1 MEAWP
6 NWFGT
11 RLTDLPGFVTISC
24 ISNPIKMKRF
34 PLALFVG
41 LVMPL
46 CTVVRADGIY
56 ADFSTSVGDFTASLN
71 YTAAPQTVANFIGL
85 AEGSR
90 AWIHDASGAVKVGK
104 PFYNGITF
112 HRVIA
117 GFMNQA
123 GSPNGLGTDGPG
135 YVFQDET
142 GNGLL
147 HDTPYKL
154 SMANAGPNTNG
165 SQFFITVAPT
175 SWLDGKHTVF
185 GQVISGQ
192 AVVDQING
200 VATGANDK
208 PLTPVVIHTV
218 GIRREGAAASAFDIH
233 AQGLPLCQGLDG
245 HLVVQPNI
253 GTTWQADEPQPAGSI
268 FKVYRSPDLSG
279 WTLLK
284 ETYRA
289 PDQAG
294 VLNHSLDA
302 ASLPRAFFQLPCVTY
317 PRALGPA
324 SLAGRTISA
333 GIFSESE
340 TLNFVFDGT
349 GVSGTGSYV
358 TAGGTTPFAF
368 SLYDAYTRPF
378 AATWIMNTSALG
390 YLRLRCDLNSETGSH
405 IMGRQNLD
413 QYDFSLGGWRDFGPG
428 TLSVSK

>member
-1 MEAWP
+1 
-6 NWFGT
+6 
-11 RLTDLPGFVTISC
+11 
-24 ISNPIKMKRF
+24 MKPF
-34 PLALFVG
+34 PLPLFVG

-46 CTVVRADGIY
+46 CTLARADGIY

-135 YVFQDET
+135 YVFRDET
-142 GNGLL
+142 DNGLL
-147 HDTPYKL
+147 HDAPYKL
-154 SMANAGPNTNG
+154 SMANSGPNTNG

-185 GQVISGQ
+185 GQVTSGQ

-200 VATGANDK
+200 VSTDANDK
-208 PLTPVVIHTV
+208 PLTPVVIHAV

-233 AQGLPLCQGLDG
+233 AQGLPLCHGLDG

-253 GTTWQADEPQPAGSI
+253 GTAWQADEPQPAGSI
-268 FKVYRSPDLSG
+268 FKVYRSPDLSA
-279 WTLLK
+279 WSFLK

-289 PDQAG
+289 PDQLG
-294 VLNHSLDA
+294 FSNHSLDA
-302 ASLPRAFFQLPCVTY
+302 ALLPRAFYHLPCVTY
-317 PRALGPA
+317 PGALGPA

-333 GIFSESE
+333 GVFGGSQ

-349 GVSGTGSYV
+349 GVSGVGSYI
-358 TAGGTTPFAF
+358 TSGGTTPFAF
-368 SLYDAYTRPF
+368 SLYGAYTRPYT
-378 AATWIMNTSALG
+378 ATWIMNTSAFG
-390 YLRLRCDLNSETGSH
+390 YLRFRCGLNSETSSH
-405 IMGRQNLD
+405 ILGRHNLD
-413 QYDFSLGGWRDFGPG
+413 QYNFLFGVWEELTPG
-428 TLSVSK
+428 TISVSK